1 MEKFTRLTAIA
12 APLLRINVDTDAI
25 IPSREMKRVSKTGLA
40 EGLFAGWR
48 YQSPGSRA
56 ENPDFILN
64 REPWRKAQIL
74 LSGINFGC
82 GSSREHAVW
91 ALHEWGIRAILAPS
105 FGSIF
110 QGNCVRNG
118 IVPVVIDNTVIE
130 GLAQKI
136 EADPQGFRLTVDLEN
151 CRVSTSQGESWPFTI
166 PDADR
171 EMLLEGLDSIAVT
184 LKRDA
189 AILAYRDRDRV
200 RRPWIYL
207 PARDK

>member
-12 APLLRINVDTDAI
+12 APLLRINIDTDAI
-25 IPSREMKRVSKTGLA
+25 IPSREMKRVSKLGLS

-64 REPWRKAQIL
+64 REPYRKAQIL
-74 LSGINFGC
+74 LSGLNFGC

-91 ALHEWGIRAILAPS
+91 ALHEWGIRAIIAPS

-118 IVPVVIDNTVIE
+118 IVPVILDNAVIE
-130 GLAQKI
+130 TLAPKI
-136 EADPQGFRLTVDLEN
+136 ESDPDNFLTDRGSDNVHGRHTGR
-151 CRVSTSQGESWPFTI
+151 RVMVLQNP
-166 PDADR
+166 
-171 EMLLEGLDSIAVT
+171 
-184 LKRDA
+184 
-189 AILAYRDRDRV
+189 
-200 RRPWIYL
+200 
-207 PARDK
+207 